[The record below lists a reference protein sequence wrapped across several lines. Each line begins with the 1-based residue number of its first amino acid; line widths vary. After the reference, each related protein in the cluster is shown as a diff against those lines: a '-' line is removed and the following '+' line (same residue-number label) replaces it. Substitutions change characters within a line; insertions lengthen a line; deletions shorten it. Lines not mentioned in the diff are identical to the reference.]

1 MPTPVIIKIGELKLS
16 AELNDSP
23 SAEKIKL
30 LLPLE
35 FSMSRWGDEYYGD
48 CGIKVELAQDAR
60 DVMEVGELAV
70 WPAGNALC
78 IFFGPTPLSKGN
90 EPRAISRVNPVGKL
104 IGNPA
109 VLEKLGNSIRVRMEI
124 AEKAVPIEE
133 IVISTRGKILRRIQ
147 SRNSS

>member
-35 FSMSRWGDEYYGD
+35 FSMSRWGDEYYGN
-48 CGIKVELAQDAR
+48 CGIDAELSQNAR

-78 IFFGPTPLSKGN
+78 IFFGPTPVSRGN
-90 EPRAISRVNPVGKL
+90 EPRAISPVNPVGKL
-104 IGNPA
+104 VGNSA
-109 VLEKLGNSIRVRMEI
+109 VLKNLGSSIHARIEI
-124 AEKAVPIEE
+124 LK
-133 IVISTRGKILRRIQ
+133 
-147 SRNSS
+147 

>member
-1 MPTPVIIKIGELKLS
+1 MPTPVIIKIGELKLL

-35 FSMSRWGDEYYGD
+35 FSMSRWGDEYYGN
-48 CGIKVELAQDAR
+48 CGIDAELSQDAR

-78 IFFGPTPLSKGN
+78 IFFGPTPVSKGN
-90 EPRAISRVNPVGKL
+90 EPRAISPVNPVGKL
-104 IGNPA
+104 IGNSA
-109 VLEKLGNSIRVRMEI
+109 VLKNLGNSIHVRIEI
-124 AEKAVPIEE
+124 SK
-133 IVISTRGKILRRIQ
+133 
-147 SRNSS
+147 